1 MTSILPAPSLIQPV
15 MSTSDSLL
23 ISLFA
28 ATIFHIFLIL
38 GLNFSLPHPEK
49 VNKPIEIT
57 LASSPIKKAPKK
69 AKFLA
74 QENQLGAGK
83 KVKKPKPTKQQMPS
97 MGKRKKKPPVQRKA
111 QPKSQPKVLKKLIT
125 QEQAE
130 EKIVTKEKPS
140 PPSSQKKPKLSA
152 DALRKQ
158 ISQLGAEIRHS
169 NQTSEKT
176 KIKFVSSVST
186 HKGVAIQYKRDWE
199 EKVERIGNM
208 NFPEAAKKKGFS
220 SSLTMDVGI
229 NADGGIAGISIIKS
243 SGNKALD
250 DAAKRIVMLS
260 APFPALPVELLK
272 ELDVL
277 RIRRIWNFSDE
288 SGMSSN

>member
-1 MTSILPAPSLIQPV
+1 MTSTLQAPSMVQPV
-15 MSTSDSLL
+15 MSSSDSLL

-28 ATIFHIFLIL
+28 ATVFHIFLIL
-38 GLNFSLPHPEK
+38 ALNFSLPDPKK

-57 LASSPIKKAPKK
+57 LASSPTKKAPKK

-74 QENQLGAGK
+74 QENQLAAGK
-83 KVKKPKPTKQQMPS
+83 KTKKPRPTKQKTAS
-97 MGKRKKKPPVQRKA
+97 MGKRKKNLPVQHKA
-111 QPKSQPKVLKKLIT
+111 QPKSQPKVSKKLIT

-130 EKIVTKEKPS
+130 EKIATKEKPA
-140 PPSSQKKPKLSA
+140 PPSSQKSPKLTA
-152 DALRKQ
+152 DALKKQ

-176 KIKFVSSVST
+176 KIKFVNSVST

-208 NFPEAAKKKGFS
+208 NFPEAAKKKDFS

-229 NADGGIAGISIIKS
+229 NADGSIAGISIIKS

-277 RIRRIWNFSDE
+277 RIRRVWNFSDE
-288 SGMSSN
+288 SGISSN